1 VARDRLP
8 VVTPTSV
15 SGCLSVHRRARDV
28 AVLFVLFTAFVAA
41 PAKAETDFDLS
52 GHRGLAAVEAPA
64 AAVQSAPQVEKSQYH
79 LLNPT
84 PRDRM
89 RPMST
94 DRPDRT
100 ESPYTVD
107 AGHFQLEMDILQ
119 YMRDREKGTRIERW
133 QIAPMNLKVG
143 LLNNI
148 DLQLL
153 VETYIDELTVDRHAD
168 IRERKRGFG
177 DLTTRLK
184 INFWGNDGGST
195 AFAMMP
201 FIAFPTNQD
210 GLGNTS
216 VEGGVIF
223 PLAVELPLRFRM
235 GLMTEFD
242 FVRDTDRR
250 GHHTEFINSIT
261 FARDIVGALGG
272 YVEFFSQ
279 TSSRGGRWVGTVD
292 VGLTYGVTEDIQI
305 DAGVNVGVTRAAQ
318 DVNPFVGLSVRF

>member
-1 VARDRLP
+1 VARDQLR

-15 SGCLSVHRRARDV
+15 SGCVSVHSMTRHV
-28 AVLFVLFTAFVAA
+28 AVPFLFFTMFVAA

-52 GHRGLAAVEAPA
+52 RHRGLAAVEAPA
-64 AAVQSAPQVEKSQYH
+64 AAVQSAPQAEKSHYH

-119 YMRDREKGTRIERW
+119 YTRDREKGTRIERW
-133 QIAPMNLKVG
+133 QVAPMNLKLG

-153 VETYIDELTVDRHAD
+153 FETYIDELTVDRDAD
-168 IRERKRGFG
+168 TRQRRRGFG

-184 INFWGNDGGST
+184 INFWGNDEGPT

-201 FIAFPTNQD
+201 FIKFPTNQD
-210 GLGNTS
+210 RLGNTS

-223 PLAVELPLRFRM
+223 PLAVELPWGVRM

-242 FVRDTDRR
+242 FVRHTDRR
-250 GHHTEFINSIT
+250 RHHTEFINSIT
-261 FARDIVGALGG
+261 FARDIAGSLGG

-279 TSSRGGRWVGTVD
+279 TSSRGGPWVGTVD
-292 VGLTYGVTEDIQI
+292 VGTTYGITENIQI
-305 DAGVNVGVTRAAQ
+305 DAGVNVGVTRAAD